1 MPTFGLK
8 GVICAMI
15 TPMNERGDI
24 DPVATAK
31 LVRFLSD
38 YHVDG
43 AFIGGTTGEGL
54 LLSLDERKRLVDC
67 AVEAAQGQ
75 IVTFFHTGCQNT
87 RDAVELTHYAVA
99 AGAGATT
106 AVTPYFYPL
115 ADEEIIAHY
124 LALAEAEPEAPLL
137 LYCFPG
143 SAKNDITPE
152 VFAQL
157 RAEAPNIVGIK
168 YSGDNFIRIQDYIA
182 AGGSTCYVYTG
193 DDRLLLAALRAGG
206 SGPVS
211 GCAGIFPELYRN
223 LYDAFAA
230 GRSEEAE
237 RYQELVRR
245 LAAAVRYGQVAFIK
259 AALEMRGLH
268 KGPVRAPLGQPSP
281 TDLQCL
287 RDQLAELDRCVRCC
301 NE

>member
-1 MPTFGLK
+1 MPTFALK

-15 TPMNERGDI
+15 TPMDEDGDV
-24 DPVATAK
+24 DLVATAE
-31 LVRFLSD
+31 LVRFLSER
-38 YHVDG
+38 HMDG
-43 AFIGGTTGEGL
+43 VFIGGTTGEGP

-67 AVEAAQGQ
+67 AVEAAQEQ
-75 IVTFFHTGCQNT
+75 IVTIFHTGCQNT
-87 RDAVELTHYAVA
+87 RDAVKLTRYAVA
-99 AGAGATT
+99 AGADATT
-106 AVTPYFYPL
+106 AITPYFYTL
-115 ADEEIIAHY
+115 ADEEITAHY

-143 SAKNDITPE
+143 NAKNDITPE
-152 VFAQL
+152 VFARL
-157 RAEAPNIVGIK
+157 RAQAPNVVGIK
-168 YSGDNFIRIQDYIA
+168 YSGDNFVRIQDYIM
-182 AGGSTCYVYTG
+182 AGGPTCYVYAG

-223 LYDAFAA
+223 LYDAFVA

-245 LAAAVRYGQVAFIK
+245 LAAAVSYGQIALIK

-281 TDLQCL
+281 TDLQRL
-287 RDQLAELDRCVRCC
+287 QDQLAELDLLGEVQQ
-301 NE
+301 